1 MDMAVSSGVTNLQ
14 KGDKLMSTS
23 LLYHGWG
30 IRGYQELAI
39 RFHDAAI
46 HFSVEQD
53 SDTFCCSHCGSRAVM
68 KAGQA
73 PRRFRSLPIGGKRV
87 WIELGIQR
95 LWCAGC
101 GKTRQAKVAFADEG
115 RGYTHAFE
123 RYVLDLS
130 EHMTIKAVAAH
141 LGVVLD
147 LDRGAVV
154 FVGDVKDCHVLI
166 GQSRLARERYAAV
179 TRRQKRDRD
188 QK

>member
-53 SDTFCCSHCGSRAVM
+53 SDTFCCSHCRSRAVM

-73 PRRFRSLPIGGKRV
+73 PRRFRSLPIDGQRV
-87 WIELGIQR
+87 WIEGGIPAPR
-95 LWCAGC
+95 CAGC
-101 GKTRQAKVAFADEG
+101 GEN
-115 RGYTHAFE
+115 
-123 RYVLDLS
+123 
-130 EHMTIKAVAAH
+130 
-141 LGVVLD
+141 
-147 LDRGAVV
+147 
-154 FVGDVKDCHVLI
+154 
-166 GQSRLARERYAAV
+166 
-179 TRRQKRDRD
+179 RRA
-188 QK
+188 